1 MRAEFRSKGQLD
13 IPEALML
20 DHDEARAVLA
30 CATAEPGPI
39 GKAAMRVS
47 RFCLPHFEQEE
58 KIVFPVFGLLPD
70 LALGNIRPE
79 MADLLPLI
87 YEFRAGYARRAHRL
101 IDAAIQGLLQ
111 AARAEG
117 SAQFAEFA
125 SRLQIHERVEDEVVY
140 PVVILIGRYLRASL
154 EPHFGPRVSN
164 YRRAWLRP
172 PRAQAAAGKS
182 ASYARD
188 LSPS

>member
-1 MRAEFRSKGQLD
+1 MRAEFRRKGQLD

-70 LALGNIRPE
+70 LALGDIRPE

-87 YEFRAGYARRAHRL
+87 YEFHAGYARSTHRL
-101 IDAAIQGLLQ
+101 IDGAIEALMQ

-117 SAQFAEFA
+117 CAQFVEFA
-125 SRLQIHERVEDEVVY
+125 SKLQIHERVEDEVVY
-140 PVVILIGRYLRASL
+140 PVVVLIGRYLRASL
-154 EPHFGPRVSN
+154 VPHSGQRASN
-164 YRRAWLRP
+164 YRHAWLGYLR
-172 PRAQAAAGKS
+172 QASHAVHIEAAS
-182 ASYARD
+182 
-188 LSPS
+188 